1 LDLTKPLPF
10 YKVIDKLTRTYP
22 YFWHYTQNINY
33 VKRLLPICQGMLT
46 IKVSEAEGRL
56 KLTTKKEEE
65 VEGGRVYIHVAKG
78 RVGQITL
85 VFP

>member
-1 LDLTKPLPF
+1 
-10 YKVIDKLTRTYP
+10 
-22 YFWHYTQNINY
+22 
-33 VKRLLPICQGMLT
+33 MLT

-65 VEGGRVYIHVAKG
+65 SEGGGVYIHVAKG

-85 VFP
+85 VFPWQGGLELAIGRVG

>member
-1 LDLTKPLPF
+1 
-10 YKVIDKLTRTYP
+10 
-22 YFWHYTQNINY
+22 
-33 VKRLLPICQGMLT
+33 MLT

-65 VEGGRVYIHVAKG
+65 SEGGEGYIHVAKG

-85 VFP
+85 VFPWHKVLPYSSFPE

>member
-1 LDLTKPLPF
+1 
-10 YKVIDKLTRTYP
+10 
-22 YFWHYTQNINY
+22 
-33 VKRLLPICQGMLT
+33 MLT
-46 IKVSEAEGRL
+46 ILVNVVEGRL

-65 VEGGRVYIHVAKG
+65 SKGGGVYIYVTKG

>member
-1 LDLTKPLPF
+1 
-10 YKVIDKLTRTYP
+10 
-22 YFWHYTQNINY
+22 
-33 VKRLLPICQGMLT
+33 MLT
-46 IKVSEAEGRL
+46 IKVSKAEGRL

-65 VEGGRVYIHVAKG
+65 SEGGEGYIHVAKG

>member
-1 LDLTKPLPF
+1 MPTPTPT
-10 YKVIDKLTRTYP
+10 IAPSPSRARP
-22 YFWHYTQNINY
+22 A
-33 VKRLLPICQGMLT
+33 ICQGMLT

-65 VEGGRVYIHVAKG
+65 VKGGRVYIHVAKG

>member
-1 LDLTKPLPF
+1 
-10 YKVIDKLTRTYP
+10 
-22 YFWHYTQNINY
+22 
-33 VKRLLPICQGMLT
+33 MLT

-65 VEGGRVYIHVAKG
+65 VKGGGVYIHVAKG

-85 VFP
+85 VFL